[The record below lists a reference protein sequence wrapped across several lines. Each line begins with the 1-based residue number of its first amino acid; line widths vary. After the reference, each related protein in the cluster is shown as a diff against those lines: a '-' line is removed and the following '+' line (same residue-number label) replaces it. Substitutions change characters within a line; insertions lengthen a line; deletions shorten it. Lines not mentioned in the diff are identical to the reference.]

1 MAQWLDTYHLGADFP
16 ERLKEFVDRFLADGR
31 RYFDREFSQLDAY
44 LRQVHS
50 SHTSERLRHTEFPEY
65 LLELVAFAI
74 YDRRDR
80 EAFNRTRNTLIV
92 MPDCLSLHNPDC
104 EKTDGKHGDIC
115 RSCTESCGAYE
126 MVALGRRFGV
136 RSIFSKRKL
145 GEQLRYFDNKLGDL
159 SVIGI
164 ACIKML
170 AAGMRTAREE
180 KIPARG
186 VLLGFSGCEHWHD
199 QPCAS
204 QYSVAWLRSILTEKY
219 GTSDSKT

>member
-1 MAQWLDTYHLGADFP
+1 MPQWLDTYRLGPDFP
-16 ERLKEFVDRFLADGR
+16 DRLQAFVDRFLGDGR
-31 RYFDREFSQLDAY
+31 RHFDEEFTQLYRY
-44 LRQVHS
+44 LRQTR
-50 SHTSERLRHTEFPEY
+50 TSGTTEGLRYTEFPEY

-74 YDRRDR
+74 YDRHDR
-80 EAFNRTRNTLIV
+80 QAFNRARNTLIV

-104 EKTDGKHGDIC
+104 EKTDGKHGDLC
-115 RSCTESCGAYE
+115 RGCTESCGAHE

-145 GEQLRYFDNKLGDL
+145 GEQLRYFDDKLGDL

-170 AAGMRTAREE
+170 ADGMRTARE
-180 KIPARG
+180 KNIPARG

-204 QYSVAWLRSILTEKY
+204 EYSLDWLRSILTEKY
-219 GTSDSKT
+219 GSPDSKT